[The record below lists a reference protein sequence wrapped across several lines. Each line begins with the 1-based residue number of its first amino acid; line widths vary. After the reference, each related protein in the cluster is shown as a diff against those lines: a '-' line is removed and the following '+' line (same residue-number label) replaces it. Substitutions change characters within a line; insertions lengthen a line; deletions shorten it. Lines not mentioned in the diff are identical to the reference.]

1 MNTGHVGIN
10 VRNLDKSIAFYTKV
24 FDLSLLNRGSGTGKE
39 FALLADNGK
48 LAITLW
54 QQSEGDFDGT
64 RSGLHHLAFLVPTV
78 EDVKKAEEKLRAMNT
93 SFEYDGIVPHAN
105 GAGSGG
111 IFFTD
116 LDGIRLEIY
125 TEHGV
130 HGEAPHSDAP
140 SCGFF

>member
-1 MNTGHVGIN
+1 MNTGHVGLN
-10 VRNLDKSIAFYTKV
+10 VRNLDKSIDFYTQV
-24 FDLSLLNRGSGTGKE
+24 FDLSLLNRGNGTGRE
-39 FALLADNGK
+39 FALLANDGK

-54 QQSEGDFDGT
+54 QQSEGTYDGT
-64 RSGLHHLAFLVPTV
+64 LSGLHHLAFLVPTL
-78 EDVKKAEEKLRAMNT
+78 EDVKNAETKLRALNT

-105 GAGSGG
+105 GAESGG

-116 LDGIRLEIY
+116 PDGVRLEIY

-130 HGEAPHSDAP
+130 AGEAPHTDAP